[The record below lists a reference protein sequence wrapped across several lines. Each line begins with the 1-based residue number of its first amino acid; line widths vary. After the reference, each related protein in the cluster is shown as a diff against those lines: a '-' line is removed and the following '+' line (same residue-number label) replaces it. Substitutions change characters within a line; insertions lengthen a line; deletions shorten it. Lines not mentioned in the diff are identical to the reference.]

1 MTAPGGPRSE
11 HPETWSTG
19 ERSRKPV
26 SILDEQVLSQRLHE
40 DLDAVAVPPA
50 PVGAVRRRGR
60 SIRARRWAAA
70 ASGLMAGAAA
80 VAIAVSAQPGNP
92 AARPAAARTGAAPSS
107 SPAASVLPPAG
118 DLNSAV
124 PPGGNAFAAGTA
136 GGAAWQLSVR
146 NIAGQGPS
154 CLPAVMLDGTDG
166 DLLAG
171 AAASQGITSTAFL
184 VNAPGHPGAGFAA
197 LQVAPAVTRL
207 TAIFRNGTT
216 LTVHPVPERV
226 CGQQLH
232 LAGFAYPASGVAR
245 ITAYSSGQ
253 FASTAR
259 ETVPASLFRGA
270 GDPGGTAA
278 GQPALRLVPG
288 VWEHTGATPPDTAS
302 GTIGSGHLGSG
313 RWRVTVT
320 LGAAGECFAGASFGS
335 GAYTSGRACQPIG
348 LPPATAVLRPL
359 VFSMPS
365 GLAGYGALVS
375 PRAGTVMATLSD
387 GTAEHITPVTV
398 GGRGYVALALPAGT
412 TLTRLTLEDRSGH
425 TFATVTSIPPAG

>member
-1 MTAPGGPRSE
+1 MTAPGGPRSG
-11 HPETWSTG
+11 HPENWSTG
-19 ERSRKPV
+19 ERSGKAV

-40 DLDAVAVPPA
+40 DLDDVAVAPA

-70 ASGLMAGAAA
+70 ASGLLAGAAA
-80 VAIAVSAQPGNP
+80 VAVAVSAQPGNP
-92 AARPAAARTGAAPSS
+92 AARPAAARAGAAPR
-107 SPAASVLPPAG
+107 SPAPASAPPAG
-118 DLNSAV
+118 SLNSAV
-124 PPGGNAFAAGTA
+124 PAGGNAFAAGMA
-136 GGAAWQLSVR
+136 GAAAWQLSVR
-146 NIAGQGPS
+146 NIAGRGPS

-166 DLLAG
+166 DLLTGTAG
-171 AAASQGITSTAFL
+171 SQGITSTAFL
-184 VNAPGHPGAGFAA
+184 DSAPGHPGAGFAA

-207 TAIFRNGTT
+207 TAVLRNGTS
-216 LTVHPVPERV
+216 LTVHPVPRRV

-232 LAGFAYPASGVAR
+232 LAGFAYPAAGVAR
-245 ITAYSSGQ
+245 ITAYSSGP

-259 ETVPASLFRGA
+259 ETVPAGLSGGA
-270 GDPGGTAA
+270 GDPGGSAA

-288 VWEHTGATPPDTAS
+288 VWEHAGATPPDTAS
-302 GTIGSGHLGSG
+302 GTIGSGHLGTG

-335 GAYTSGRACQPIG
+335 GAYTSGRACEPIG

-359 VFSMPS
+359 AFSMPS

-375 PRAGTVMATLSD
+375 PRARTVTATLSD

-412 TLTRLTLEDRSGH
+412 TLTRLTLGDRSGH

>member
-1 MTAPGGPRSE
+1 M
-11 HPETWSTG
+11 
-19 ERSRKPV
+19 
-26 SILDEQVLSQRLHE
+26 SILDEQVLSRRLHA
-40 DLDAVAVPPA
+40 DLDAVAAPPA

-80 VAIAVSAQPGNP
+80 AAVAVSAQPGNP

-107 SPAASVLPPAG
+107 PAAASVSPPAG
-118 DLNSAV
+118 ELNSAV

-146 NIAGQGPS
+146 NIAGQG

-171 AAASQGITSTAFL
+171 AAGSQGITSTAFL
-184 VNAPGHPGAGFAA
+184 DNAPGHPGAGFAV

-216 LTVHPVPERV
+216 LTVHPVPGRV

-232 LAGFAYPASGVAR
+232 LAGFAYPASGVTR
-245 ITAYSSGQ
+245 ITAYSSGP

-270 GDPGGTAA
+270 GDSGGSAT

-288 VWEHTGATPPDTAS
+288 VWEHAGDTPPDTAS
-302 GTIGSGHLGSG
+302 GTIGSGHLAAV
-313 RWRVTVT
+313 RWRVTMT
-320 LGAAGECFAGASFGS
+320 LGAAGECFAGAAFGS
-335 GAYTSGRACQPIG
+335 GAYTSGTACQPIG
-348 LPPATAVLRPL
+348 PPPATAVLRPL
-359 VFSMPS
+359 AFSVPS

-375 PRAGTVMATLSD
+375 PRTGTVAATLSN
-387 GTAEHITPVTV
+387 GTTERITPVTV
-398 GGRGYVALALPAGT
+398 GGRGYAALALPSGT

-425 TFATVTSIPPAG
+425 VFATVTSIPPAG

>member
-1 MTAPGGPRSE
+1 MTAPGGPRSGY
-11 HPETWSTG
+11 PDAWRTG
-19 ERSRKPV
+19 ERSRKLV

-40 DLDAVAVPPA
+40 DLDAVTAPPA

-60 SIRARRWAAA
+60 SIRARRRAAVA
-70 ASGLMAGAAA
+70 AGLMAGAAA
-80 VAIAVSAQPGNP
+80 VAIAVSARPGNP
-92 AARPAAARTGAAPSS
+92 AASPAATRIGAAPSS
-107 SPAASVLPPAG
+107 PAAASVSPLAG

-146 NIAGQGPS
+146 NIAGQGPG

-171 AAASQGITSTAFL
+171 PAGSQGITSTAFL
-184 VNAPGHPGAGFAA
+184 DNAPGHPGAGFAA

-207 TAIFRNGTT
+207 TAILRNGTA
-216 LTVHPVPERV
+216 LTVHPVPRRV

-232 LAGFAYPASGVAR
+232 LAGFAYPASGVTR

-259 ETVPASLFRGA
+259 ETVPASLSRGGDGA
-270 GDPGGTAA
+270 GGSAT
-278 GQPALRLVPG
+278 GQPVRRLVPG
-288 VWEHTGATPPDTAS
+288 VWEHAGATPPDTAS
-302 GTIGSGHLGSG
+302 GTIGSGHLGTL

-320 LGAAGECFAGASFGS
+320 LGATGECFAAAAFGS
-335 GAYTSGRACQPIG
+335 GAYTSGTACQPIG

-359 VFSMPS
+359 VFSVPS

-375 PRAGTVMATLSD
+375 PRAGTVAATLSN
-387 GTAEHITPVTV
+387 GTTERITPVTV
-398 GGRGYVALALPAGT
+398 GGRGYVALALPSAT

-425 TFATVTSIPPAG
+425 VFATVTSSPPAG